1 MLTHQTFTIFGLQY
15 ADLILMRTD
24 QICTKHLHKG
34 SILHA
39 ESILHESK
47 KKTDQG
53 LEITV
58 IVKSENITN
67 KLIKKIK

>member
-47 KKTDQG
+47 KKNRSRVRDN
-53 LEITV
+53 
-58 IVKSENITN
+58 SDS
-67 KLIKKIK
+67 KK

>member
-24 QICTKHLHKG
+24 QICKKHLHKG
-34 SILHA
+34 SILHG

-47 KKTDQG
+47 KKNRSRVRDN
-53 LEITV
+53 
-58 IVKSENITN
+58 SDS
-67 KLIKKIK
+67 KK